1 MNLWQNHT
9 TTHVQIKRA
18 IFLLVALTFAAG
30 CRAFSVLMLGNP
42 QPDPHTGCIKGR
54 KPTTLTAILVDTT
67 DRLSVIQRNYV
78 ADKLQDRID
87 KTPDG
92 GEVALY
98 TVGSIDDKLL
108 TAEADVCNPGS
119 GNDENPLHG
128 NARLMKRRW
137 RRIFADKLRNVLQ
150 GLLSSP
156 DSTTSPIM
164 ESLQSISVGLFEKER
179 YDGVPKKL
187 IIVSD
192 MVQNTAGFSQYR
204 NDVSFRKF
212 ETDPYYLQVRPELE
226 NVNVSILYLRRP
238 ATRRIQTPEHIEF
251 WRDYFTDSGVKS
263 LSVDSVEG

>member
-1 MNLWQNHT
+1 MNLA
-9 TTHVQIKRA
+9 QIFTIKCVRA
-18 IFLLVALTFAAG
+18 RHALLLLMALLLGTG
-30 CRAFSVLMLGNP
+30 CRAFSVVTAGNP
-42 QPDPHTGCIKGR
+42 QPDPHTGCIKDR
-54 KPTTLTAILVDTT
+54 KPANLTAILIDTT
-67 DRLSVIQRNYV
+67 DRLSVIQRNYI

-98 TVGSIDDKLL
+98 TVGPIGDKLL

-119 GNDENPLHG
+119 GSDENPLYG

-137 RRIFADKLRNVLQ
+137 KRIFADKLRNVLET
-150 GLLSSP
+150 LLSSP

-164 ESLQSISVGLFEKER
+164 ESLQSISVGLFEKPR
-179 YDGVPKKL
+179 YDGVPQKL

-204 NDVSFRKF
+204 NGVSFRKF
-212 ETDPYYLQVRPELE
+212 EAGHYYLEVRPELE
-226 NVNVSILYLRRP
+226 NVSVSILYLRRP

>member
-1 MNLWQNHT
+1 MNLWLAHT
-9 TTHVQIKRA
+9 STHVQIKRV
-18 IFLLVALTFAAG
+18 ILLFMALTLVAG
-30 CRAFSVLMLGNP
+30 CRAFSVLTMGNP
-42 QPDPHTGCIKGR
+42 QPDPHTGCIKDR

-67 DRLSVIQRNYV
+67 DRLSVLQRNDI

-98 TVGSIDDKLL
+98 TVGPIDDKLL

-119 GNDENPLHG
+119 GNDENPLYG
-128 NARLMKRRW
+128 NARLMKQRW
-137 RRIFADKLRNVLQ
+137 KRIFANKLRNVLEA
-150 GLLSSP
+150 LLSSS

-179 YDGVPKKL
+179 YDGVPKNL

-192 MVQNTAGFSQYR
+192 MVQNTSGFSQYR

-212 ETDPYYLQVRPELE
+212 EADPYYLQVRPELE
-226 NVNVSILYLRRP
+226 NVNVSILYVRRT

-251 WRDYFTDSGVKS
+251 WRDYFTDSGVTS